1 MADGKRF
8 RRTISDTGLASGTG
22 KKRLTARCRWH
33 FGGGPDY
40 CASCA
45 EADLPCSRGE
55 ASSEGKFC
63 PYAEQEPQTTEGWQI
78 WDVALKSAGQL
89 RMTQFAVIGL
99 DFSASMKIAEALGY
113 DLTAAANLLPA
124 CEDGMTA
131 AINEKL
137 AAGMKR

>member
-1 MADGKRF
+1 
-8 RRTISDTGLASGTG
+8 
-22 KKRLTARCRWH
+22 
-33 FGGGPDY
+33 
-40 CASCA
+40 
-45 EADLPCSRGE
+45 
-55 ASSEGKFC
+55 
-63 PYAEQEPQTTEGWQI
+63 
-78 WDVALKSAGQL
+78 
-89 RMTQFAVIGL
+89 MTQFAVIGL